1 MRCTGSG
8 DELRPGNGFGLPELL
23 DDCSLPLSPL
33 LAAATRG
40 RRAIKGRGEAAR
52 LLAGALESLLLRAI
66 VCLAFGADALVESLF
81 MEGDDVPL
89 RSGEGDRVARLPATP
104 AAGAG
109 LEAPV
114 LIVNLA
120 GEACT
125 LSRFEL
131 LLLLLVLRPEELV
144 EFGEEEA
151 DGRLIAGRVPAGAEF
166 VRGADPER

>member
-1 MRCTGSG
+1 
-8 DELRPGNGFGLPELL
+8 
-23 DDCSLPLSPL
+23 
-33 LAAATRG
+33 
-40 RRAIKGRGEAAR
+40 
-52 LLAGALESLLLRAI
+52 
-66 VCLAFGADALVESLF
+66 
-81 MEGDDVPL
+81 
-89 RSGEGDRVARLPATP
+89 VARLPATP

-125 LSRFEL
+125 LSRFE